1 MKAIIMA
8 GGEGKRLRPVS
19 SGCPKPMA
27 RLLGRPLMEHIVEL
41 LRSHGFDELCVTLC
55 SRPEAIRSHFGDGR
69 GFGVSIVYSLERE
82 PLGTAGGVRRCLD
95 FAGGEPVLVISGDAA
110 CDFDLASL
118 MAKHRA
124 SGAAVTMA
132 LAERSDPLRYGLVLT
147 DAAGRVSG
155 FIEKPDW
162 SRVVTNRVNT
172 GIYIL
177 SPEAIEA
184 VPPGRE
190 YDFGKDLFPELLRR
204 GALLRGELA
213 EGYWCDVGT
222 PEEYLRCSRDA
233 LRGELRLRCPYPE
246 ISPGMFCA
254 SRVPESARLTAP
266 CVVAEGVYIGEGA
279 QIGPEVS
286 ISPGSAVC
294 AHASVRRSVI
304 DGGAAGARS
313 SLDGVVLC
321 RGGEVAGGVSLSGGV
336 IAPPDAEKAPERAPL
351 AERSAPEGE
360 RLGEIPCRDRARL
373 MRLLSEATM
382 EAGAD
387 FADGLVIRRG
397 GASVRVSPSPQR
409 SALRLESCSAQRGD
423 AALAGELIKLAA
435 RLEASS

>member
-19 SGCPKPMA
+19 SGCPKPMV
-27 RLLGRPLMEHIVEL
+27 RLLGRPLIEHIVEL

-69 GFGVSIVYSLERE
+69 AFGVSISYSLESE
-82 PLGTAGGVRRCLD
+82 PLGTAGGVKRCAS

-110 CDFDLASL
+110 CDFNLASL
-118 MAKHRA
+118 MASHRA

-132 LAERSDPLRYGLVLT
+132 LAERSDPLRYGLVMT
-147 DAAGRVSG
+147 DISGRITG

-162 SRVVTNRVNT
+162 SRVVTDRVNT

-213 EGYWCDVGT
+213 DGYWCDVGT

-246 ISPGMFCA
+246 LSPGVFCA
-254 SRVPESARLTAP
+254 SRVPESAKLAAP

-279 QIGPEVS
+279 EIGPEVS

-304 DGGAAGARS
+304 DGGGIGAGAAV
-313 SLDGVVLC
+313 DGVVLC
-321 RGGEVAGGVSLSGGV
+321 RGGDVASGVSLTGGV
-336 IAPPDAEKAPERAPL
+336 IAPPDAEKAPQRAPL
-351 AERSAPEGE
+351 ATRSSPEGE

-373 MRLLSEATM
+373 MRLLSESMM
-382 EAGAD
+382 EAGAE
-387 FADGLVIRRG
+387 FSDGLIVERG
-397 GASVRVSPSPQR
+397 GARVRIAPLGDA
-409 SALRLESCSAQRGD
+409 SALALESCSAQQGD

-435 RLEASS
+435 RLEGSS

>member
-41 LRSHGFDELCVTLC
+41 LCSHGFDELCVTLC

-118 MAKHRA
+118 MASHRP

-147 DAAGRVSG
+147 DVSGRVTG

-162 SRVVTNRVNT
+162 SRVVTDLVNT
-172 GIYIL
+172 GIYVIAPRIMEL
-177 SPEAIEA
+177 
-184 VPPGRE
+184 VPADRE
-190 YDFGKDLFPELLRR
+190 FDFAKDLFPLL
-204 GALLRGELA
+204 LTRGELLLGLPM

-222 PEEYLRCSRDA
+222 PGAYYRCCLDA
-233 LRGELRLRCPYPE
+233 LEGRLKLVTPP
-246 ISPGMFCA
+246 
-254 SRVPESARLTAP
+254 
-266 CVVAEGVYIGEGA
+266 EGA
-279 QIGPEVS
+279 PAA
-286 ISPGSAVC
+286 P
-294 AHASVRRSVI
+294 AS
-304 DGGAAGARS
+304 
-313 SLDGVVLC
+313 
-321 RGGEVAGGVSLSGGV
+321 GETEG
-336 IAPPDAEKAPERAPL
+336 KRAPL
-351 AERSAPEGE
+351 EGEYRAER
-360 RLGEIPCRDRARL
+360 RVPCRDRAGL
-373 MRLLSEATM
+373 MRAVSGCLM
-382 EAGAD
+382 EAGAELD
-387 FADGLVIRRG
+387 DGVVLRRDG
-397 GASVRVSPSPQR
+397 CTLRISPSAER
-409 SALRLESCSAQRGD
+409 SEIVIETAAGSAGLPEQLADTAGRLVTALRQ
-423 AALAGELIKLAA
+423 AAPN
-435 RLEASS
+435 